1 MIDMNI
7 KLFISRLFFL
17 MGAAAY
23 LSACGKNDTG
33 VGSDILRLLPDN
45 QQVTLQGKTIYADT
59 CASCHGTN
67 LEGQENWKVRS
78 PQGLLPAPPHDESGH
93 TWHHTD
99 QVLFDITKFG
109 VQKFAGA
116 DYQSAMPAYTDTLTD
131 AEIIAVLS
139 YIKSQWPENIRKR
152 HDALNAQQKAIA
164 VQNKK

>member
-7 KLFISRLFFL
+7 KLFILL
-17 MGAAAY
+17 GAAAY
-23 LSACGKNDTG
+23 LSGCGKNDTG
-33 VGSDILRLLPDN
+33 VASDVSQLLPDD
-45 QQVTLQGKTIYADT
+45 QKVTLQGKMIYADT
-59 CASCHGTN
+59 CAVCHGTN

-93 TWHHTD
+93 TWHHAD
-99 QVLFDITKFG
+99 QFLFDITKFG

-116 DYQSAMPAYTDTLTD
+116 DYQSTMPAYTDTLTD